1 MNTIRRKWSR
11 LLLVPLICIALILLC
26 GCSGAGKS
34 ASAEPQKLQEL
45 SAQEKNPERKKTGRR
60 ALALK
65 GRDPAPGM
73 RITTKTTMKII

>member
-45 SAQEKNPERKKTGRR
+45 SAQEKESGTEEDRERH
-60 ALALK
+60 
-65 GRDPAPGM
+65 
-73 RITTKTTMKII
+73 